1 MPEFVLERARRGTSP
16 EVWAEVFR
24 TPHAWE
30 ACLHRTVAEEGEGAA
45 LFAFRVRPVGEV
57 VTFPPARTHQPV
69 AA

>member
-1 MPEFVLERARRGTSP
+1 MPEYVLERALRGTSP

-24 TPHAWE
+24 TAHAWE

-45 LFAFRVRPVGEV
+45 LFAFRVRPMGEV
-57 VTFPPARTHQPV
+57 VAFPSTITRAPV